1 MPVAESRARPAE
13 DVVFE
18 VRDVSVTFDME
29 GGESRVLDGVD
40 FDVYRGETLG
50 VVGESG
56 SGKSMF
62 ASSLLN
68 AVVEPGQVGG
78 EVTYYPEDGDPMT
91 VTDMSESKLKADVR
105 WSEMAFVVQSAQSAF
120 NPTMTVRQHFLETFA
135 AHGVEE
141 AAGLRRADEI
151 CRDLYLNPDQVLPSY
166 PHELS
171 GGMKQRVL
179 LALGV
184 VLDPEVVVLD
194 EPTAALDLLMQRA
207 IVSLLSDIKEKY
219 DLTLVFVT
227 HDLNLISLIADRLA
241 VMYAFEFAEVGPTE
255 RILTEPEHPY
265 TRALLSAVPNVSA
278 PIETMEAIPGSTPNP
293 SDVPSGCRYH
303 PRCPVADKRCT
314 REDPPLD
321 VFGSAHAAACHY
333 PERSQR
339 EVPIPTGSD
348 PVHDVGPKSGGDD
361 AASEEDDRDE

>member
-1 MPVAESRARPAE
+1 MTVAESAERPAG

-29 GGESRVLDGVD
+29 AGESRVLDGVD

-50 VVGESG
+50 IVGESG

-68 AVVEPGQVGG
+68 AVVEPGRVGG
-78 EVTYYPEDGDPMT
+78 EVTYYPEEGEPIT
-91 VTDMSESKLKADVR
+91 VTDMSESELKAGVR
-105 WSEMAFVVQSAQSAF
+105 WQEMAFVVQSAGSAF

-135 AHGVEE
+135 AHGADERE
-141 AAGLRRADEI
+141 GLKRAHEI
-151 CRDLYLNPDQVLPSY
+151 CRDLYLNPEQVLPSY

-179 LALGV
+179 IALGV

-255 RILTEPEHPY
+255 QMLTEPEHPY

-278 PIETMEAIPGSTPNP
+278 PLSTMAAIPGSTPNP
-293 SDVPSGCRYH
+293 NDVPSGCPYH
-303 PRCPVADKRCT
+303 PRCPVADERCA
-314 REDPPLD
+314 REAPALD
-321 VFGSAHAAACHY
+321 VFGEEHAAACHY
-333 PERSQR
+333 PDASKR
-339 EVPIPTGSD
+339 EVRIPTAGPAESD
-348 PVHDVGPKSGGDD
+348 
-361 AASEEDDRDE
+361 EERGVDE

>member
-1 MPVAESRARPAE
+1 MPVAESQTRPAD
-13 DVVFE
+13 DVIFE
-18 VRDVSVTFDME
+18 VRNVSVTFDME
-29 GGESRVLDGVD
+29 SGESRVLDGVD
-40 FDVYRGETLG
+40 FDVHRGETLG

-78 EVTYYPEDGDPMT
+78 EVTYYPEDGDSIT
-91 VTDMSESKLKADVR
+91 VTDMTEAELKAGVR

-120 NPTMTVRQHFLETFA
+120 NPTMTVRQHFLETLA
-135 AHGVEE
+135 AHDVDEE
-141 AAGLRRADEI
+141 AGLRRAHEI
-151 CRDLYLNPDQVLPSY
+151 CRDLYLNPEQVLPSY

-255 RILTEPEHPY
+255 RLLNDPQHPY

-278 PIETMEAIPGSTPNP
+278 PLETMNAIPGSTPNP
-293 SDVPSGCRYH
+293 NDVPEGCAYH
-303 PRCPVADKRCT
+303 PRCPVADEQCA
-314 REDPPLD
+314 REAPPFAE
-321 VFGSAHAAACHY
+321 FGDGHVAACHY
-333 PERSQR
+333 PDAAQAAIE
-339 EVPIPTGSD
+339 IPTT
-348 PVHDVGPKSGGDD
+348 PGDAHTD
-361 AASEEDDRDE
+361 REGEADD